1 MQKLFQ
7 VCKVLQ
13 SSKLVEYVFRLC
25 MILSSFFLTEEAII
39 IMAFYGFIGQQC
51 GRLIFIY
58 IVCFLLPTDKTSCIF
73 VFQNGSSK
81 TKVCCKYSC
90 SIWLFY
96 GSLKNISLAAKLI
109 PIFHGLSVIIFL
121 CTSKV
126 HAIECFIN
134 FEIHFWFSQY
144 SKIILFSSFCF
155 RQTLEVFW
163 RPSKKQLNK

>member
-1 MQKLFQ
+1 M
-7 VCKVLQ
+7 VLYRVAMR
-13 SSKLVEYVFRLC
+13 K
-25 MILSSFFLTEEAII
+25 A
-39 IMAFYGFIGQQC
+39 
-51 GRLIFIY
+51 IFIN
-58 IVCFLLPTDKTSCIF
+58 IVCFLLLTDKTSF
-73 VFQNGSSK
+73 FTLFFQNGSSK
-81 TKVCCKYSC
+81 TKVCCKYSY

-96 GSLKNISLAAKLI
+96 GSSKNISLAAKLI
-109 PIFHGLSVIIFL
+109 PIFLGLSIIIFL

-163 RPSKKQLNK
+163 RPSNK